1 MVSPVLPALAGAAR
15 RAVRCRAVGLWHA
28 ISAQI
33 EGRNAVSFER
43 ERRATLLSIPL
54 ALPPGTELYDK
65 RPDGGT
71 LLLRVPAAA
80 SIESVPAGNITV
92 ISPPDKGVD
101 GSRCLTAQPEKS
113 EPA

>member
-1 MVSPVLPALAGAAR
+1 MVFPVLPALAGAAR
-15 RAVRCRAVGLWHA
+15 RAVRCRAAGIWLA

-43 ERRATLLSIPL
+43 ERRATLLSVPL

-65 RPDGGT
+65 RPDGSA
-71 LLLRVPAAA
+71 LLLRVPATARIDSAA
-80 SIESVPAGNITV
+80 TGDIPVICPPAKDL
-92 ISPPDKGVD
+92 PD
-101 GSRCLTAQPEKS
+101 RRLLTARPDES